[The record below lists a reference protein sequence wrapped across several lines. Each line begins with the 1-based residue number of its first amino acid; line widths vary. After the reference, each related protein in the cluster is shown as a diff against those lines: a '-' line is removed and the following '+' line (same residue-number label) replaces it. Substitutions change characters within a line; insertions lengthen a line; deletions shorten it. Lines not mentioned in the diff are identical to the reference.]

1 MLGFQQYSNQRRRPV
16 EGCVQNSFWVIQT
29 GCYAFG
35 MNNTPSTFCRAM
47 SRLLKPLLDRYPNK
61 LFVYMDNILIATGDN
76 IERHCQITH
85 EVLDLLEEESYFL
98 RPAKCTFEQSSL
110 TYLGIIVD
118 GNQLRPD
125 PKKTSALR
133 DWPQTLHTV
142 KEVRSILGVL
152 GYQRP
157 FIPNFANI
165 ACPLVMLTKKDH
177 LFLWTQEC
185 TKALDS
191 LIAIILDNP
200 TLQQP
205 DLNRLFFLQVDA
217 SAFAMG
223 AILTQK
229 DDRGKHVTVGFHSQ
243 TFNEAEIN
251 YNIHD
256 CEFLAIFQGLTHHCH
271 LLLSSPFPTTVFT
284 DHKNLEY
291 YRHPHHIN
299 RRVTRYIP
307 QLADYDFTLVHF
319 PGTVNKSDALSRRP
333 DYPQGSEDN
342 DNMTVL
348 PPHLFARAT
357 TFSSIDDRTRAC
369 QLCQQNLLKQWA
381 TIFPLKI
388 INDLYWYG
396 D

>member
-142 KEVRSILGVL
+142 KEVRSILGV
-152 GYQRP
+152 
-157 FIPNFANI
+157 
-165 ACPLVMLTKKDH
+165 
-177 LFLWTQEC
+177 
-185 TKALDS
+185 
-191 LIAIILDNP
+191 
-200 TLQQP
+200 
-205 DLNRLFFLQVDA
+205 
-217 SAFAMG
+217 
-223 AILTQK
+223 
-229 DDRGKHVTVGFHSQ
+229 
-243 TFNEAEIN
+243 
-251 YNIHD
+251 
-256 CEFLAIFQGLTHHCH
+256 
-271 LLLSSPFPTTVFT
+271 
-284 DHKNLEY
+284 
-291 YRHPHHIN
+291 
-299 RRVTRYIP
+299 
-307 QLADYDFTLVHF
+307 
-319 PGTVNKSDALSRRP
+319 
-333 DYPQGSEDN
+333 
-342 DNMTVL
+342 
-348 PPHLFARAT
+348 
-357 TFSSIDDRTRAC
+357 
-369 QLCQQNLLKQWA
+369 
-381 TIFPLKI
+381 
-388 INDLYWYG
+388 
-396 D
+396 